1 VPLVLQP
8 TLVRQVLPEQQ
19 DRRALLVQVELV
31 QLVQPVLLA
40 QLALLVPQATRVQR
54 DPQEQLAQRVRQVLL
69 AHQ

>member
-40 QLALLVPQATRVQR
+40 QLALLVPQATRAQP